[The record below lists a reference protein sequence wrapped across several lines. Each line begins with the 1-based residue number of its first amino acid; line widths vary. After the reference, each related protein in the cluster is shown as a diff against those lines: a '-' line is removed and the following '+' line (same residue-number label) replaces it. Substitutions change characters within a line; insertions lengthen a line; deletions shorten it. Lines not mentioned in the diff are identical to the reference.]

1 MGKLTG
7 LTDTV
12 KEISLAEKIM
22 AECEKDGEPITK
34 DEALEMARME
44 LKANDIHRYEKS
56 DKPRKKAKVVRKID
70 EDKKHLLA
78 CIKVLLEGMKAKII
92 EVKTETEIEFSF
104 KGNLYTLKL
113 IKHRPNKED

>member
-7 LTDTV
+7 LTDFV
-12 KEISLAEKIM
+12 KEMALAEKIM

-44 LKANDIHRYEKS
+44 LKSNENRHYEKS
-56 DKPRKKAKVVRKID
+56 DKPRKKSTCVRKVD
-70 EDKKHLLA
+70 EDKKQLLS
-78 CIKVLLEGMKAKII
+78 CIKVLLEGMKAVII
-92 EVKTETEIEFSF
+92 AIKTETEIEFAY

-113 IKHRPNKED
+113 IKHRIKED